1 MISRFYLSL
10 LIYFLVPRVTI
21 NSMKEFWTLSI
32 GVRIHR
38 QTNTNSK
45 HLGTWNKE
53 QTPTCL
59 VIPLKHFLGT

>member
-32 GVRIHR
+32 GVRIRR
-38 QTNTNSK
+38 QTNTDSK